1 MGNTQE
7 AKKLLLEFVPF
18 QETENV
24 LNSVK
29 PPRLIQR
36 MLQLSTNPMKKQLC
50 SIFFRGAPRR
60 HTRWC
65 FRMAPMRAIGDIF
78 AFSSRRLCRAPEASL
93 RTIADIGTARIRGV
107 SKAANGGDQDRLD
120 LDTLPDVGFR
130 YHRLSTSN
138 VKTWNSDR
146 PTEGSNLLAEQLTLY
161 VDHVLPDRSQEDIL
175 FEILLKAGYP
185 LTADIR
191 QVALAGQTAFS
202 ISAGNPIVCLES
214 RIAAETLRAAAELEP
229 KPVQVICLDHAFE
242 GNDQLKTNIV
252 LEIEASDI
260 RFRTV

>member
-1 MGNTQE
+1 VLDFFSGSAPTAHAVVLQNGADAGNRRYICVQFPE
-7 AKKLLLEFVPF
+7 AL
-18 QETENV
+18 
-24 LNSVK
+24 
-29 PPRLIQR
+29 PR
-36 MLQLSTNPMKKQLC
+36 
-50 SIFFRGAPRR
+50 
-60 HTRWC
+60 
-65 FRMAPMRAIGDIF
+65 
-78 AFSSRRLCRAPEASL
+78 PEASL